1 MLRRNGMS
9 IRNELLEQILAA
21 SGGGGGS
28 GGNGIADY
36 NDTSTSAS
44 PIALV
49 ANTWTTIPND
59 GQGSFTN
66 LAYLPDGVTTLMDTS
81 TGAFDFS
88 QLSLGDN
95 CFIRNDFT
103 INPNINNSL
112 LSLRYEL
119 GSGGGVYTL
128 ETIMGRLDSG
138 SNQDYRFSLTPQ
150 MIYMGDTNT
159 KDSPIKLQ
167 VKLSTNGT
175 LVNAGTSIGVVRK

>member
-1 MLRRNGMS
+1 MS

-21 SGGGGGS
+21 SGGGSGGN

-44 PIALV
+44 PVVITADQWV
-49 ANTWTTIPND
+49 TIPNN

-66 LAYLPDGVTTLMDTS
+66 TAYLPDGVTTLMNTS

-88 QLSLGDN
+88 QLNLGDN

-103 INPNINNSL
+103 ITPNTNNSL

-128 ETIMGRLDSG
+128 ETIIGRLDSG
-138 SNQDYRFSLTPQ
+138 SGQPYRFSLTPQ
-150 MIYMGDTNT
+150 MVYMGDTNT
-159 KDSPIKLQ
+159 KDNPIKLQ
-167 VKLSTNGT
+167 VKLSTNGN
-175 LVNAGTSIGVVRK
+175 LVNAGSSIGVVRK

>member
-1 MLRRNGMS
+1 
-9 IRNELLEQILAA
+9 
-21 SGGGGGS
+21 
-28 GGNGIADY
+28 
-36 NDTSTSAS
+36 S

-88 QLSLGDN
+88 ELSLGDN

-119 GSGGGVYTL
+119 GSGGSIYTL
-128 ETIMGRLDSG
+128 ETIIGRLDSG

-159 KDSPIKLQ
+159 KDNAIKLQ

>member
-9 IRNELLEQILAA
+9 IRNELLEQILGG
-21 SGGGGGS
+21 SGGN

-66 LAYLPDGVTTLMDTS
+66 TAYLPDGVTTLMDTS

>member
-1 MLRRNGMS
+1 MS

-21 SGGGGGS
+21 SGGGGAG

-44 PIALV
+44 PVALA

-59 GQGSFTN
+59 GLGGFTN

-88 QLSLGDN
+88 ELSLGDN

-119 GSGGGVYTL
+119 GSGGAVYTL
-128 ETIMGRLDSG
+128 ETIIGRLDSG

-159 KDSPIKLQ
+159 KDNPIKLQ

>member
-1 MLRRNGMS
+1 MS

-21 SGGGGGS
+21 SGGGSGGN

-66 LAYLPDGVTTLMDTS
+66 TAYLPDGVTTLMDTS

-88 QLSLGDN
+88 QLNLGDN

-119 GSGGGVYTL
+119 GSGGSIYTL

-159 KDSPIKLQ
+159 KDNPIKLQ

>member
-1 MLRRNGMS
+1 MS
-9 IRNELLEQILAA
+9 IRNELLEQILVA
-21 SGGGGGS
+21 SGGSGGGA
-28 GGNGIADY
+28 GNGIADY

-88 QLSLGDN
+88 ELSLGDN

-119 GSGGGVYTL
+119 GSGGGIYTL
-128 ETIMGRLDSG
+128 ETIIGRLDSG

-159 KDSPIKLQ
+159 KDNAIKLQ

-175 LVNAGTSIGVVRK
+175 LVNAGSSIGVVRK